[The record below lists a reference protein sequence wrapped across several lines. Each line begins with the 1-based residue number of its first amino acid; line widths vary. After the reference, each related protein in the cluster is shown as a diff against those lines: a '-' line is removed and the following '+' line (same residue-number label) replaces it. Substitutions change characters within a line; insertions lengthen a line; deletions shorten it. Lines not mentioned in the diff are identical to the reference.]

1 MIELVDIKKSFD
13 DYEVLK
19 GINFSLKRDEV
30 VGLLGK
36 NGVGKTTLLK
46 IICGMS
52 QDYTGQLL
60 WQDDEIN
67 DDADYRKKIGFLSE
81 KNPLYPGMYVK
92 EYLDFIIH
100 HYGVSNPTEQ
110 VVKTID
116 LVGLSD
122 KAHLKISQLSKGY
135 KQRVGLAASIMHDPD
150 ILVLDEPI
158 NGLDPQ
164 QILQYRSL
172 LRQMSTDR
180 VIILSS
186 HLIQEIEAVCDRVLY
201 IADGVIAREE
211 ILDQSAHQV
220 KLFALES
227 SAEIDIDALLALP
240 TVAHVNDMGNHRYQI
255 QSVESGDC
263 RQELFNYLSHQGIY
277 ILSLTPVDK
286 DLNQLFYES

>member
-46 IICGMS
+46 IICGVS
-52 QDYTGQLL
+52 QDYRGQLL
-60 WQDDEIN
+60 WQDHEIN
-67 DDADYRKKIGFLSE
+67 DSADYRKKIGFLSE

-92 EYLDFIIH
+92 EYLEFIIH
-100 HYGVSNPTEQ
+100 HYGINKPREKVD
-110 VVKTID
+110 KTIN

-122 KAHLKISQLSKGY
+122 KAHLKINQLSKGY
-135 KQRVGLAASIMHDPD
+135 KQRVGLAASILHDPAV
-150 ILVLDEPI
+150 LVLDEPI

-211 ILDQSAHQV
+211 ILDQSAHQS
-220 KLFALES
+220 KLFDLES
-227 SAEIDIDALLALP
+227 SAAIDVDALSTLP
-240 TVAHVNDMGNHRYQI
+240 TVADVKDMGNHRYQI
-255 QSVESGDC
+255 QSVDSGDC

-286 DLNQLFYES
+286 DLNQLFYEL